1 MAALQTS
8 YNALVRDRTSKP
20 QGTLGSTGLYI
31 NPNVPTNSTAQGI
44 QGADGRAYTRTVGDN
59 ELSTNRLNQITNQDS
74 LYMQNA
80 ARRGLET
87 ANRRGMLN
95 SSIASG
101 AAQRSALEAATPLA
115 MQEAAAFQAAQQENL
130 GYLNQNLIQE
140 RQIANQMLGQERD
153 LASVA
158 AGRAADAAN
167 QQRAI
172 DAALRAQREQLAYS
186 GEQAGLNRAHDIG
199 MLGMQQQHD
208 IGMSDMQWQQNMATL
223 GYTHDFQSREADRDV
238 YRNLALQNN
247 QFSNQRYNSAYQS
260 ILNAQI
266 GTSNAAFGAMLQQIM
281 DDPSTS
287 LSDMEGFRNWL
298 DFQSG
303 QSIDNILNRFL
314 GG

>member
-1 MAALQTS
+1 MAGLQNYFQQRESTKK
-8 YNALVRDRTSKP
+8 TP
-20 QGTLGSTGLYI
+20 GTLGSSGLYI
-31 NPNVPTNSTAQGI
+31 NPNVPANSDARGI
-44 QGADGRAYTRTVGDN
+44 QGSDDRAYTRTVGDD
-59 ELSTNRLNQITNQDS
+59 ELSTNRLNQITAQDS
-74 LYMQNA
+74 QYMQNA

-87 ANRRGMLN
+87 ANRRGLLN

-101 AAQRSALEAATPLA
+101 ASQRSALEAATPLA

-130 GYLNQNLIQE
+130 GYLNQGLQQE

-167 QQRAI
+167 QQRQI

-186 GEQAGLNRAHDIG
+186 GEQAGLGRAHDIG
-199 MLGMQQQHD
+199 LLGMQQQHD

-223 GYTHDFQSREADRDV
+223 GYQYDFQSREADRDV
-238 YRNLALQNN
+238 FRNIALQDN
-247 QFSNQRYNSAYQS
+247 QFSNSRYNNAYQA
-260 ILNAQI
+260 ILDAQI

-287 LSDMEGFRNWL
+287 LTDMEGFRNWVGTQGDTL
-298 DFQSG
+298 
-303 QSIDNILNRFL
+303 INNIFDRFL
-314 GG
+314 GGG